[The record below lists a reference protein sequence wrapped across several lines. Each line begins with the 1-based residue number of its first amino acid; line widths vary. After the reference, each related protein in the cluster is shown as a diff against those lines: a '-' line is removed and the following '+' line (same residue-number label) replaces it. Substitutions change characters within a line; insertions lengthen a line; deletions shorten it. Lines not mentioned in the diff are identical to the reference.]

1 MGIPNRGP
9 ELQAVCYTLVTAA
22 IVATVLRCYT
32 RVYLVK
38 SFGFDDWCMI
48 FALATFILF
57 VTCAL
62 VGVEHGTGRHRV
74 DLADEDIKTA
84 MKYWWF
90 CYIWYCLTM
99 IASKISIGY
108 FLLRITIR
116 RTDVWII
123 YGVMVIT
130 VLTGMVFFFVTMF
143 QCTPIAYFW
152 NKDQSGSCVS
162 MDVIIALTYLYS
174 ACSVICDFTF
184 AILPMVIIWTLNINK
199 RSKLALVPIMAMACV
214 ASAAVVVRFPYVM
227 KFKDPDFLWATVDI
241 AIWSCTEQGLAITAG
256 SLATLRPLLRNVG
269 YCFGL
274 STPGPTELRD
284 SSGRLPSGTIGGQAS
299 RKSKGMRTDPFS
311 LTAIER
317 GDSNDNNS
325 SDENME
331 RGVFGS
337 RHQDGRIAPWEA
349 QGRSHHGSE
358 EGLAHD
364 TAPAW
369 DADWRHK
376 NIVQVQSVTVSS
388 SRAS

>member
-1 MGIPNRGP
+1 MGVPNRGP
-9 ELQAVCYTLVTAA
+9 ELQAVCYVLVVAA
-22 IVATVLRCYT
+22 FVTTVLRCYT
-32 RVYLVK
+32 RVFLVK
-38 SFGFDDWCMI
+38 SFGFDDWCMV
-48 FALATFILF
+48 FALVTFVLF

-62 VGVEHGTGRHRV
+62 NGVEHGTGRHRA
-74 DLADEDIKTA
+74 DLTAEDFQTA

-90 CYIWYCLTM
+90 CYLWYCLTM

-130 VLTGMVFFFVTMF
+130 VLTGIVFFFATMF
-143 QCTPIAYFW
+143 QCTPISYFW
-152 NKDQSGSCVS
+152 NRDQSGSCLS

-184 AILPMVIIWTLNINK
+184 AILPMVIIWTLNINR
-199 RSKLALVPIMAMACV
+199 RSKMALVPIMTMACV

-256 SLATLRPLLRNVG
+256 SLATLRPLVRNVG

-284 SSGRLPSGTIGGQAS
+284 SSGRLQEGTIGGHTS
-299 RKSKGMRTDPFS
+299 RKSKGVREDPFS
-311 LTAIER
+311 LTAIDRE
-317 GDSNDNNS
+317 DSNNNNNS
-325 SDENME
+325 SDENSA
-331 RGVFGS
+331 RGVLDS
-337 RHQDGRIAPWEA
+337 HHQDGRVAPWEA

-358 EGLAHD
+358 EELAH
-364 TAPAW
+364 
-369 DADWRHK
+369 ADWRHK

-388 SRAS
+388 NRSP